1 MLILNVL
8 DKCQMAYKEKQKIPI
23 IQLTH
28 TVKTDFHYKTH
39 KVNAKNCSFCNEE
52 QN

>member
-1 MLILNVL
+1 
-8 DKCQMAYKEKQKIPI
+8 MAYKEKQKIPI